1 MAALKSIVEAR
12 WPHGLRSSPD
22 RTVWVRAIAR
32 DIAVLSSWV
41 RLLPLTV
48 PLSTYVYKWVPA
60 YLVLGVTLGWT
71 SIVSRREYSGN
82 TPTVIFHA
90 TEAGT
95 SSNQLATKKNRK
107 IVCVGARCFTLDG

>member
-1 MAALKSIVEAR
+1 MAALKPIVEAQ
-12 WPHGLRSSPD
+12 WPRGLRSSPD
-22 RTVWVRAIAR
+22 RTVWVRDIAR

-48 PLSTYVYKWVPA
+48 PLSTYVYKWVPG

-82 TPTVIFHA
+82 TPTIFHA
-90 TEAGT
+90 THTGT
-95 SSNQLATKKNRK
+95 SSNQLATKNIK
-107 IVCVGARCFTLDG
+107 IVCVGADVLR